1 MFSEANMVGFFFS
14 ASCHSLVVAKLSW
27 AGRLSCHPQ
36 HVVSTCGLKMF
47 WQSLSLEEGEGVRE
61 ALTIILRARFRMAHI
76 TLVELGWSQ
85 SVLRKAE
92 FCAKHP
98 NAHISSISVKGG
110 KKDVERQVAVNCIFK
125 LAVVGISINSG
136 NRSQM

>member
-1 MFSEANMVGFFFS
+1 M
-14 ASCHSLVVAKLSW
+14 VAKLSW

-47 WQSLSLEEGEGVRE
+47 WQSLSLEEGEGARE

-76 TLVELGWSQ
+76 TSAHITLVELSGSQ
-85 SVLRKAE
+85 SALRKAE

-98 NAHISSISVKGG
+98 YAHISSISVKGG

-125 LAVVGISINSG
+125 LAVVEISINSG